1 MGCQFSSS
9 QLADNNKVQ
18 LHCTMPISLPTC
30 LQAAVISQT
39 VLLNFQAS

>member
-18 LHCTMPISLPTC
+18 LHCTMAVSLPTC